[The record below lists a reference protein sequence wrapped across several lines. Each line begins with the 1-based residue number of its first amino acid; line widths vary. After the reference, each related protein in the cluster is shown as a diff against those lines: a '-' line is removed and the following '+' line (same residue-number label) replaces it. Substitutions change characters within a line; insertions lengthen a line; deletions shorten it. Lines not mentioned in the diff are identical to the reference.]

1 MPDTGRALGPV
12 PNTTVPL
19 TTIPDD
25 RPGGSAPGLR
35 SPFGIRIPPCASL
48 ADTVRCVQRAERA
61 GYGTVWV
68 PDSQFLFRDAWMA
81 LGASAV
87 ATEHIRL
94 AIGVTNLRTRHP
106 SVTAS
111 AMQTLEEAAPG
122 RTAIGLGTGD
132 SSVKSL
138 GWSAS
143 RLADVEAGMDG
154 LRRLSLGRTVTY
166 HEWSMRLRDA
176 TGRVPPLFLAA
187 TGPRALRLA
196 GRVADGVLIM
206 AGVTPSLVGLALQH
220 VEEGLAEAG
229 RSRSEIE
236 VCLGAVCHVAD
247 DDTDVVRV
255 ARPHCVGDAQRGASP
270 VFAQVGVRLRA
281 AVPAH
286 IPDVYPDITHAE
298 DWDQAAG
305 VASRWVDDTSAQ
317 RYAQAFTLIGTPDE
331 LTGRLQAAMAAG
343 VDSFYLR
350 HYQSYVLPVDLLD
363 RFATVVA
370 PGVVDGPD
378 AGRVRSV
385 AAHGRER

>member
-1 MPDTGRALGPV
+1 MHNTGRALRSVTNTVVPV
-12 PNTTVPL
+12 

-25 RPGGSAPGLR
+25 RPTGAAPGLR

-48 ADTVRCVQRAERA
+48 EDTVRCVQRAEDA

-68 PDSQFLFRDAWMA
+68 PDSQFLFRDPWMA
-81 LGASAV
+81 LGASALV
-87 ATEHIRL
+87 TEHIRL

-122 RTAIGLGTGD
+122 RTTIGLGTGD
-132 SSVKSL
+132 SSVKNL

-143 RLADVEAGMDG
+143 RLTDVEAGILE
-154 LRRLSLGRTVTY
+154 LRRLSLGQTVTY
-166 HEWSMRLRDA
+166 DDWSMRLRDA

-196 GRVADGVLIM
+196 GRVADGVLMM
-206 AGVTPSLVGLALQH
+206 AGVTPSLVGRALQH

-229 RSRSEIE
+229 RSRREIE

-247 DDTDVVRV
+247 DDTDVIRV

-270 VFAQVGVRLRA
+270 VFAEVGVRLRA
-281 AVPAH
+281 TVPVR
-286 IPDVYPDITHAE
+286 IPGVYPDITHAE
-298 DWDQAAG
+298 DWDLAAA
-305 VASRWVDDTSAQ
+305 VASKWVDDTSAQ

-331 LTGRLQAAMAAG
+331 LAGRLQAAMAAG

-350 HYQSYVLPVDLLD
+350 HYRSYVLPLDLLD
-363 RFATVVA
+363 RFAA
-370 PGVVDGPD
+370 VVDSGAVDGVKP
-378 AGRVRSV
+378 
-385 AAHGRER
+385 H